1 MVNLKI
7 FGNEIYL
14 VFPKISGIFIL
25 ELENNRKLYIMTT
38 IEQTKDFT
46 SDYLTSDEIHR
57 LCRYF
62 NKLGNHRMEL
72 LCLFGTKTL
81 LRYSDMKRI
90 RWFDVLDK
98 DVLVLNEKKTQKR
111 RTITLSQSLKNDIR
125 KTYNQLQPP
134 MDGFIFKYSLQHTN
148 VLLKEGGK
156 DCKIRNKNISTHSFR
171 KSGGRYVY
179 ETFGCSDDSL
189 IKLSLLLN
197 HSTTSITR
205 RYLSIQKEEIEDIY
219 QSFDVF

>member
-1 MVNLKI
+1 MVNLNI

-25 ELENNRKLYIMTT
+25 ELENNRKLYFMTT

-72 LCLFGTKTL
+72 LCLFQTKTL
-81 LRYSDMKRI
+81 LRYSDIQRI
-90 RWFDVLDK
+90 RWIDVLDK
-98 DVLVLNEKKTQKR
+98 DVLVLNEKKTSKR

-125 KTYNQLQPP
+125 KTYINSTVMAFIAPTTICRYIEISTR
-134 MDGFIFKYSLQHTN
+134 FIFPLPDHA
-148 VLLKEGGK
+148 
-156 DCKIRNKNISTHSFR
+156 IP
-171 KSGGRYVY
+171 
-179 ETFGCSDDSL
+179 L
-189 IKLSLLLN
+189 IL
-197 HSTTSITR
+197 
-205 RYLSIQKEEIEDIY
+205 
-219 QSFDVF
+219 

>member
-1 MVNLKI
+1 MRKS
-7 FGNEIYL
+7 IY
-14 VFPKISGIFIL
+14 FRIL
-25 ELENNRKLYIMTT
+25 FYLYINSLKHLKMNRIDNTP
-38 IEQTKDFT
+38 KDFT
-46 SDYLTSDEIHR
+46 SDYLTTDEIHK

-62 NKLGNHRMEL
+62 NRLGNYRMEL

-90 RWFDVLDK
+90 RWEDVLDK
-98 DVLVLNEKKTQKR
+98 DVFSINEKKTQKR
-111 RTITLSQSLKNDIR
+111 RTITISQSLKSDIR
-125 KTYNQLQPP
+125 KSFNLLQPP

-148 VLLKEGGK
+148 LLLKEGGR

-171 KSGGRYVY
+171 KSGGRYVWNS
-179 ETFGCSDDSL
+179 FGNSDESL

-197 HSTTSITR
+197 HSSTQITR

-219 QSFDVF
+219 HSFDVF

>member
-1 MVNLKI
+1 
-7 FGNEIYL
+7 
-14 VFPKISGIFIL
+14 
-25 ELENNRKLYIMTT
+25 
-38 IEQTKDFT
+38 
-46 SDYLTSDEIHR
+46 
-57 LCRYF
+57 
-62 NKLGNHRMEL
+62 MEL
-72 LCLFGTKTL
+72 LCLFQTKTL
-81 LRYSDMKRI
+81 LRYSDIQRI
-90 RWFDVLDK
+90 RWLDVLDK
-98 DVLVLNEKKTQKR
+98 DCLILNEKKTQKR
-111 RTITLSQSLKNDIR
+111 RNITLSQSLKNDIR

-197 HSTTSITR
+197 HSTTSVTR